1 MTPATELTDPVQIGA
16 AVRLR
21 ATQEEAQHDKVL
33 APAPNQSGVP
43 EKTIFE
49 SLSAG
54 EDGDASLFVRL
65 HQGRLLFDHS
75 AGQWFIW
82 AGHYWQP
89 DMIDDA
95 IASVEAV
102 ICIYRAEAKRQS
114 WQKHKAESAGQSDKG
129 KAHGAKEDALL
140 KRCRD
145 LHTIRRK
152 QAVLTLARSGKDSLG
167 DPGQNWDVD
176 PWLLACPNGVL
187 DLKTG
192 KLRPGKPEDRI
203 KTACPTEFKG
213 LDATAPTWEAFLA
226 ATFQDDPE
234 LIAYMARLLGY
245 GITGSTADHV
255 HPILYGKGRN
265 GKGTLLETL
274 KHVLGDLAFKTK
286 AETLLDQGPRA
297 SGSADSD
304 TLALRGK
311 RLVWASE
318 TNEGRRLNAGRLKE
332 LSGGD
337 TLNARGVYAKHPVEF
352 RPTHLLLLMT
362 NEKPHA
368 PAGDYAL
375 WQRLHLIPFS
385 VSFVSDPDPEKANER
400 KADPD
405 LPEKLR
411 REAPGILAWLV
422 RGCLAWQNEGLNPPK
437 VVRDA
442 TQEYRNAEDLIS
454 QFIDDYCEVGSGQ
467 EVKAGDLYT
476 AYKSWAEENGLRA
489 MSNVRFGK
497 EIVERF
503 DRYKGT
509 NCNIYMGLSLH
520 SGAESCL

>member
-1 MTPATELTDPVQIGA
+1 MTHAATMSDPDRIREFVQARVDEEQAGRA
-16 AVRLR
+16 A
-21 ATQEEAQHDKVL
+21 QEEPRGLNGQFPGQEIMDALGH
-33 APAPNQSGVP
+33 
-43 EKTIFE
+43 
-49 SLSAG
+49 G
-54 EDGDASLFVRL
+54 EDGDAALFVAL
-65 HQGRLLFDHS
+65 HQDRLLYDHS
-75 AGQWFIW
+75 AGQWYTW
-82 AGHYWQP
+82 AGHCWQP
-89 DMIDDA
+89 DLIDEA

-102 ICIYRAEAKRQS
+102 ITEYRTEAQRQS

-129 KAHGAKEDALL
+129 KAHGAKEEALL
-140 KRCRD
+140 RRCRD

-167 DPGQNWDVD
+167 DPGQSWDGD
-176 PWLLACPNGVL
+176 PWLLACTNGVI

-192 KLRPGKPEDRI
+192 KLRPGRPQDRI
-203 KTACPTEFKG
+203 KAACPTEFMG
-213 LDATAPTWEAFLA
+213 LDAPAQTWEAFLA

-234 LIAYMARLLGY
+234 LMAYMGRLLGY

-318 TNEGRRLNAGRLKE
+318 TNEGRRLNAGKLKE

-337 TLNARGVYAKHPVEF
+337 TLNARGVYAKYPVEF

-375 WQRLHLIPFS
+375 WQRLHLIPFN
-385 VSFVSDPDPEKANER
+385 VSFVNDPDPDRPNER

-411 REAPGILAWLV
+411 RETSGILAWLV
-422 RGCLAWQNEGLNPPK
+422 RGCLAWQAEGLNPPQII
-437 VVRDA
+437 RDA
-442 TQEYRNAEDLIS
+442 TQEYRNSEDLVS
-454 QFIDDYCEVGSGQ
+454 QFVNDCCEVSPTH
-467 EVKAGDLYT
+467 EVKASDLYG
-476 AYKSWAEENGLRA
+476 AYKTWAEENGLRA
-489 MSNVRFGK
+489 MANQRFGK
-497 EIVERF
+497 ELAGRF
-503 DRYKGT
+503 DRYRDTRGNKY
-509 NCNIYMGLSLH
+509 IGLYLK
-520 SGAESCL
+520 SGVE